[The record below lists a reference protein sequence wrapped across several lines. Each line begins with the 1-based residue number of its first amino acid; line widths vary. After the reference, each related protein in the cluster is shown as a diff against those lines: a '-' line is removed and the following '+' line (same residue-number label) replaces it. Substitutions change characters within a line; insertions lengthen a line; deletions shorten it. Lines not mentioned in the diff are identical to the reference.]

1 VLFST
6 TSPRVI
12 KSSPSPPPPGEEE
25 EEGVVVVMA
34 SLQLLLP
41 FCCKG
46 APLPG
51 PPPPPPPPTAVAEA
65 TTLTGAFCIAT
76 ALVPFL
82 SFPSLFSKKKNQK
95 LQMNF
100 TLNFLKKDFK
110 LIFSKRLVQI
120 LLPIATKEE
129 DEEEL
134 LSLHSFLPS
143 FHPPP
148 SPKESVSGVRIYRE
162 LFRLSGENGVSA
174 KP

>member
-1 VLFST
+1 M
-6 TSPRVI
+6 
-12 KSSPSPPPPGEEE
+12 SSPSPPPPGGEE

-46 APLPG
+46 DPLPA
-51 PPPPPPPPTAVAEA
+51 PPPPPTAAAEA

-76 ALVPFL
+76 ALLPFL
-82 SFPSLFSKKKNQK
+82 SFPSLFSQKKLNQK

-100 TLNFLKKDFK
+100 TLDFLKKDFK
-110 LIFSKRLVQI
+110 LIFSKGLVQI
-120 LLPIATKEE
+120 LLRIATKEE

-134 LSLHSFLPS
+134 LSHRSFVPS

-148 SPKESVSGVRIYRE
+148 APQGVYLWRPHI
-162 LFRLSGENGVSA
+162 
-174 KP
+174 

>member
-51 PPPPPPPPTAVAEA
+51 PPPPPPTAVAEA

-110 LIFSKRLVQI
+110 LIFSK
-120 LLPIATKEE
+120 
-129 DEEEL
+129 D
-134 LSLHSFLPS
+134 
-143 FHPPP
+143 
-148 SPKESVSGVRIYRE
+148 
-162 LFRLSGENGVSA
+162 
-174 KP
+174 